1 MFIIINNKMSTFDC
15 LPNDSTCEMSY
26 IISIVVVVIIFGLL
40 GYFYPIKDTSGV
52 KNKALSVF
60 LSIFIFPLYII
71 IFTIQF
77 PYVDKDGNENI
88 LVSLLVLFFFWP
100 VLFFITDTRDN
111 ARVSPKNGQRGD
123 FV

>member
-1 MFIIINNKMSTFDC
+1 MSTFDC

-40 GYFYPIKDTSGV
+40 GYFYPIKDTSGG

-111 ARVSPKNGQRGD
+111 ARVSHKNGQRGD